1 MVTNFIIEQQN
12 TFQTSSTQIISLA
25 QIQQTKFDA
34 ATLHERK
41 KRQQEKMFDDGKGKI
56 DIWRVEDFRLV
67 PQPKEL
73 HGTFFG
79 GDCYVILYTY
89 VKDRREQYIVYYWLV
104 SNNH

>member
-1 MVTNFIIEQQN
+1 
-12 TFQTSSTQIISLA
+12 
-25 QIQQTKFDA
+25 
-34 ATLHERK
+34 
-41 KRQQEKMFDDGKGKI
+41 MFDDGNGKI

-89 VKDRREQYIVYYWLV
+89 LKDRRECYIVYYWLV
-104 SNNH
+104 RILVFCNILYIYFKIT